1 MGGLRYKH
9 LGTVPKSIG
18 LLVVFTE
25 FKVARCSRKC
35 FTQGR
40 PLRDGEWFYSVV
52 IEDGDDLTR
61 REYSAEA
68 WTGPPEGTVG
78 WWKGRMPQAGARK
91 LVLAP
96 DPVLVDVLRGLDDSE
111 NRRQLRYLLALM
123 LLRRRVVSLVPAHY
137 SSHTTHSA
145 REDQSQK
152 GLDPHDSAEQTM
164 TVKVNADHSEITV
177 AVCSISQRDV
187 ETLEAALQELLYC
200 EASDA

>member
-1 MGGLRYKH
+1 M
-9 LGTVPKSIG
+9 
-18 LLVVFTE
+18 FTE

-123 LLRRRVVSLVPAHY
+123 LLRRRVVSTVPTHFSAQSPKEPQTQNGVPAI
-137 SSHTTHSA
+137 
-145 REDQSQK
+145 
-152 GLDPHDSAEQTM
+152 DSTEQTM
-164 TVKVNADHSEITV
+164 TVRVNADHSEITV

-187 ETLEAALQELLYC
+187 EKLEAALQELLYC
-200 EASDA
+200 EASDT

>member
-1 MGGLRYKH
+1 ML
-9 LGTVPKSIG
+9 
-18 LLVVFTE
+18 TE

-35 FTQGR
+35 FAQGR

-52 IEDGDDLTR
+52 IEDGEDLTR

-78 WWKGRMPQAGARK
+78 WWKGRMPLAGARK

-123 LLRRRVVSLVPAHY
+123 LLRRRVVTTVPASFNDHAVQEVASQ
-137 SSHTTHSA
+137 SSVAPAGSP
-145 REDQSQK
+145 ES
-152 GLDPHDSAEQTM
+152 TM
-164 TVKVNADHSEITV
+164 TVRVNADQSEITV
-177 AVCSISQRDV
+177 TVCSISKRDI
-187 ETLEAALQELLYC
+187 ESLESALQDLLYC
-200 EASDA
+200 EASDP